1 MSDPRP
7 AVARL
12 APFAA
17 SAFAAWLA
25 VTAGWWALAFAPLP
39 VSAAWLE
46 QARAVC
52 FGALPNGLPD
62 DWGWMLL
69 VLGPLSM
76 LGFLLAV
83 WGRDVAATGRWL
95 IRQPNGIMLLL
106 LLGLGIAAG
115 STGVAQQVGSTR
127 RAAATLAA
135 GPADEP
141 LPEGYP
147 RGLEP
152 APPLGLVDQDGLA
165 LEVADLGGRPAFVT
179 FAYGHCATM
188 CPTLVTTLHRASAE
202 LAGGTEPAV
211 VVVTLDPWR
220 DTPGSLPS
228 IVSGWALDRLPR
240 AHALSG
246 DVERVESVRE
256 RWGVA
261 AVRDLATGEIAH
273 PGLSFVLDR
282 EGRLAFRF
290 NNPPARWLVDAVARL
305 DREAA

>member
-7 AVARL
+7 AVSRF

-17 SAFAAWLA
+17 TAFAAWLA

-39 VSAAWLE
+39 VPAEWLE
-46 QARAVC
+46 RARAVC

-62 DWGWMLL
+62 DWGWRLL
-69 VLGPLSM
+69 ILGPLSM
-76 LGFLLAV
+76 LAFLVAV
-83 WGRDVAATGRWL
+83 WGRDLAATGRWL
-95 IRQPNGIMLLL
+95 ARRPDGLLL
-106 LLGLGIAAG
+106 LTLLVAASAAG
-115 STGVAQQVGSTR
+115 AAGVGVRVASVT
-127 RAAATLAA
+127 AAEAALAA
-135 GPADEP
+135 GPAAEP
-141 LPEGYP
+141 LPDGYP
-147 RGLEP
+147 RGLDP
-152 APPLGLVDQDGLA
+152 APPLGLVDQAGTTIGLA
-165 LEVADLGGRPAFVT
+165 DLEGTPAFVT

-202 LAGGTEPAV
+202 LADGSSPTV

-228 IVSGWALDRLPR
+228 IVRGWGLDRLRR

-246 DVERVESVRE
+246 DVEAVESIRE

-261 AVRDLATGEIAH
+261 AERDLATGEIVH
-273 PGLSFVLDR
+273 PGLIFVLDR

-290 NNPPARWLVDAVARL
+290 NNPPARWLVDAVGRL
-305 DREAA
+305 EREAA